1 MAADSY
7 PPQLSIVIPAY
18 NEAARIRPTLEEYA
32 SHFTG
37 RYGDGFE
44 IVVVLNGCTDDTRA
58 VVENVTQH
66 SPQVRLIEFA
76 TPLGKGGAVWEGF
89 AAARGARL
97 AFADADNMV
106 RAPETQ
112 RLISALDD
120 YELAIGDRFGG
131 GSSGGGRPLSRQLA
145 SKAMRTW
152 VRFFLGLR
160 FQDTQCGAKA
170 VRASAWQTL
179 APHVREKGWAFDLDL
194 LANAKRLGFSVAE
207 VPVAWK
213 HVEEGS
219 KLRTWQA
226 GAEAL
231 LATLRIRRR
240 QRRGP

>member
-1 MAADSY
+1 MAAVSY
-7 PPQLSIVIPAY
+7 PLQLSIVIPAY

-32 SHFTG
+32 SYFTEP
-37 RYGDGFE
+37 YGDGFE

-58 VVENVTQH
+58 VVESVTQKA
-66 SPQVRLIEFA
+66 PQVRLIEFA
-76 TPLGKGGAVWEGF
+76 RPLGKGGAVWEGF

-112 RLISALDD
+112 RLINALDD
-120 YELAIGDRFGG
+120 YDLAIGDRFGG
-131 GSSGGGRPLSRQLA
+131 GSSGGERPLSRRLA

-170 VRASAWQTL
+170 VRAPAWQAL
-179 APHVREKGWAFDLDL
+179 APHLRERGWAFDLDL
-194 LANAKRLGFSVAE
+194 LANANRLGYNVAE

-213 HVEEGS
+213 HMEEGS

-226 GAEAL
+226 GPEAL
-231 LATLRIRRR
+231 FATLRIRRR
-240 QRRGP
+240 QGRGS